1 MSYTTSL
8 FVKFLVMERHAMIM
22 PARCDLAHG
31 DPWPSTVPVMCT
43 RYLHLSVGRK
53 QWSSLHSNY
62 NKARVFPKRITLE
75 FECMPIEA
83 E

>member
-31 DPWPSTVPVMCT
+31 DPWPSTLPVMCA

-53 QWSSLHSNY
+53 
-62 NKARVFPKRITLE
+62 
-75 FECMPIEA
+75 
-83 E
+83 